1 MPFGNLLDAETA
13 GNVRFKR
20 TCERRDARVRRETA
34 SEGRSPAQLTE
45 LRLLYT

>member
-1 MPFGNLLDAETA
+1 LLDAETA

-20 TCERRDARVRRETA
+20 PCERRDASVSLETA
-34 SEGRSPAQLTE
+34 SAGPSPAQLTE